1 MRNCIRCQATMIED
15 VDIKV
20 DMQGFGIKVTT
31 KGVFGD
37 TIQKPKV
44 AVCPECGEISM
55 YLDNTDKLMSKTQK

>member
-1 MRNCIRCQATMIED
+1 MRSCLRCKCEMIED

-20 DMQGFGIKVTT
+20 DMQGYGIKVTK

-44 AVCPECGEISM
+44 AVCPQCGEISM
-55 YLDNTDKLMSKTQK
+55 YLKDVDKLKSDTQK